1 MLFYVFNEAC
11 LTFVFGAEEQKSRS
25 CCWVVGGKREAADRA
40 AKIYYSYRQPRT
52 HIPTNTPTLAHD
64 FDQINIAPGSA
75 ASEERTEQQP
85 SKFPVGDENS

>member
-1 MLFYVFNEAC
+1 MV
-11 LTFVFGAEEQKSRS
+11 QKSKRAELLLAR
-25 CCWVVGGKREAADRA
+25 WVLGERREAVDRA
-40 AKIYYSYRQPRT
+40 AKIYCSHSHTRT
-52 HIPTNTPTLAHD
+52 PTNTPTPAHD